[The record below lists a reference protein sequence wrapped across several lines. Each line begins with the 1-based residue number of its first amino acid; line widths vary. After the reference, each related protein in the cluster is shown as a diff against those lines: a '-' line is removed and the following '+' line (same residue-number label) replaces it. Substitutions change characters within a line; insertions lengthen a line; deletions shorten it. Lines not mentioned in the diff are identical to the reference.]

1 MSIINSKSRREQE
14 EKLKQIDDEAQAFH
28 EEGKYM
34 EELQSLE
41 TALMIRR
48 NLHGPDSEQVIRN
61 SVKLCKLCN
70 LLSMAFMEKENFE
83 MALDLLRK
91 AEALSESNLQGKAV
105 TYNNLAC

>member
-1 MSIINSKSRREQE
+1 
-14 EKLKQIDDEAQAFH
+14 
-28 EEGKYM
+28 M

-105 TYNNLAC
+105 TYNNLACY